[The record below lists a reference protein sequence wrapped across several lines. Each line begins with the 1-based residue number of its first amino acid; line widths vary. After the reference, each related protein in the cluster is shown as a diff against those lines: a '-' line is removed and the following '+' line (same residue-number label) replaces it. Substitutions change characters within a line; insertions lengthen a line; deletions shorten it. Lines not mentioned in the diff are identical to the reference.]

1 MTSTSEKDLLS
12 GKITWKPKMTLRSH
26 LDGVRQLFLSSSSCL
41 LTSVSEDCLVKI
53 WDLKHLMK
61 NYDSNYTE
69 PTATL
74 REHCGPV
81 FTVTGN

>member
-1 MTSTSEKDLLS
+1 
-12 GKITWKPKMTLRSH
+12 MTLRSH
-26 LDGVRQLFLSSSSCL
+26 LDGVRQLFMSSSSCL

-69 PTATL
+69 PTVTL
-74 REHCGPV
+74 REHGGAV
-81 FTVTGN
+81 FTVTGNQQS